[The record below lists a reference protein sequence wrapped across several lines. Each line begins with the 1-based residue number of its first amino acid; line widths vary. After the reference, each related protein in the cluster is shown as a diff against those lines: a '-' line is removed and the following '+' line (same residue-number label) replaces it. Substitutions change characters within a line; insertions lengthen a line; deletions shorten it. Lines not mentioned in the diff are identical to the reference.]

1 MLDNLYF
8 VKKFGFLCVLDNS
21 EVLTSGF
28 VHVGIFR
35 EFDELAEILK
45 GTVVLF
51 KGFVKEV

>member
-1 MLDNLYF
+1 MY
-8 VKKFGFLCVLDNS
+8 
-21 EVLTSGF
+21 
-28 VHVGIFR
+28 VGIFR